1 MRQSFK
7 ILGPKQLQEVLY
19 YRCKARIAFRT
30 PNRINIRLMSNG
42 KAYYTDFNK
51 QKMSFE
57 G

>member
-7 ILGPKQLQEVLY
+7 ILGPKQLREVLY

-42 KAYYTDFNK
+42 KTYYTDLFW

-57 G
+57 D